1 MRQEPAM
8 MAVSRW
14 CFRHWCHEW
23 STIPQMGPS
32 WEVVRHATCTAT
44 KLGQRNFPKSLFKI
58 YSKSIQSFS
67 RSVLTCFT
75 VKLLAVR
82 VPGACG
88 ACPSLAGLKVGASWS
103 PMRTMLG
110 ISWELGHW
118 GENRQ
123 TRRAHAEDVGW
134 GKVAVADTGTRNYEY
149 MYMYTYMTVY
159 VYVYAYICIRICICI
174 RTRIRIGIGIG
185 IRIGIGICIYVYT
198 YTYRC
203 MYTYTYAN
211 LYMYTYTYANLYMY
225 MLWGAA
231 NQLMKAFLFGPHA

>member
-103 PMRTMLG
+103 PMRMMLG

-134 GKVAVADTGTRNYEY
+134 GKVAVADTRTRNYEY
-149 MYMYTYMTVY
+149 VY
-159 VYVYAYICIRICICI
+159 VYVHVYVNRYRYRYTYRYRYMYICIRI
-174 RTRIRIGIGIG
+174 R
-185 IRIGIGICIYVYT
+185 IGICI
-198 YTYRC
+198 RIRMRIC
-203 MYTYTYAN
+203 ICICC
-211 LYMYTYTYANLYMY
+211 
-225 MLWGAA
+225 G
-231 NQLMKAFLFGPHA
+231 GPPIN